1 MVTAEIRTA
10 SRRKRRRLLL
20 AVAVLTFA
28 GLCVAAALA
37 PSWETRTL
45 PGDPAASQWFQSLGG
60 GWLEPFMRSAS
71 RLGGA
76 LPMTLL
82 LIAATMVLIARSHRF
97 HALAVP
103 IAASGALLIP
113 VLKELVDRPR
123 PTPDM
128 VLVLSNVSGH
138 SFPSGHAFL
147 AITAFGA
154 LFYLAGQ
161 ICGPNR
167 WAVLAFRGAMGFAIL
182 AIGASRIYLGVHWTS
197 DVLGGY
203 LLGGLALFVTIQ
215 LLEAFARF
223 LPARPTGAPAVS

>member
-82 LIAATMVLIARSHRF
+82 LIAATLRP
-97 HALAVP
+97 LN
-103 IAASGALLIP
+103 AASENIQPELATAPTIEVAVDEHSCEDHDEAALHP
-113 VLKELVDRPR
+113 VLWTHGCGWTAYYHVGPGVKWF
-123 PTPDM
+123 TC
-128 VLVLSNVSGH
+128 GGCWG
-138 SFPSGHAFL
+138 SFY
-147 AITAFGA
+147 I
-154 LFYLAGQ
+154 
-161 ICGPNR
+161 
-167 WAVLAFRGAMGFAIL
+167 
-182 AIGASRIYLGVHWTS
+182 IG
-197 DVLGGY
+197 
-203 LLGGLALFVTIQ
+203 
-215 LLEAFARF
+215 
-223 LPARPTGAPAVS
+223 

>member
-20 AVAVLTFA
+20 AAVVLTAA

-60 GWLEPFMRSAS
+60 GWLESFMRGAS
-71 RLGGA
+71 SIGGTV
-76 LPMTLL
+76 PMLL
-82 LIAATMVLIARSHRF
+82 LLAAATMVLIARSHRA

-103 IAASGALLIP
+103 IVAASTVLIP
-113 VLKELVDRPR
+113 ILKELVDRPR

-138 SFPSGHAFL
+138 SFPSGHAFM
-147 AITAFGA
+147 AITMFGA

-167 WAVLAFRGAMGFAIL
+167 WAVMAFRGAMGFAIL

-197 DVLGGY
+197 DILGGY
-203 LLGGLALFVTIQ
+203 LLGGLTLFVTIQ

-223 LPARPTGAPAVS
+223 LPTRPSGSPAVS